1 MDPHP
6 LTKKHP
12 NTPEGEA
19 AAKSE
24 AKRAFVLPQYEG
36 KVDPDDFDVL
46 WNDTE
51 GRWFLH
57 FKDLAPGAPGAINIQ
72 QEQVRDEFSGDMY
85 TGFFQI
91 GADGKPKLVG
101 FRASEKNIQG
111 LDPTQLLEIRAQNV
125 VGNQIVYELMD
136 GTKIRQNIE
145 KPDKVIS
152 GADIKELR
160 TTMLNDGS
168 SLQWY
173 AVGDQVKNFH
183 IPADVDLSKVKFSH
197 AERLGKQGEPGY
209 NELVAV
215 MTDGS
220 KFRFSAD
227 TEVMDPKDIEIAHE
241 VELDDR
247 TVVILNDGTKVQIPN
262 DEDLPT
268 AEILQDEQTN
278 EWYVKQPDGRLT
290 FFEPY
295 REGKLTTLPNGEIA
309 VIQPDGRL
317 APWPTKYQSGTFRD
331 PNTGRWFEQQTTGA
345 IREMDPRTQPGVV
358 QMGGREFLQQG
369 DTSLEELDPRFQPG
383 VISRDGV
390 QLIQQLSGQVSQTRA
405 ANLDEVIAQ
414 ALIDGNF
421 DKAFAFQDFKT
432 RPTAL
437 EAFQAAVAFARAPA
451 DQQLISSLARGETTV
466 EPPPPGTIR
475 RVGPQPDFL
484 VQEYNTFQ
492 QRLRA
497 GRPPSAAEQ
506 QQFMTRFQ
514 EGRTP
519 LTDQHEATISQQQQQ
534 LEQQKANFDLRMAKL
549 ETANQKQQQDYNLKI
564 AQANKDRVTGQRT
577 VDAAYAAA
585 GGDPTGDSGDVPT
598 YQETVDGVTRTY
610 RGTKGTPGANP
621 TAALY
626 VDPATGQRIDNMVDF
641 ASSLGAFDML
651 VTTNPD
657 GSTSGASALSI
668 DHIVNIA
675 RQAANSGQNVGTAI
689 RNAINKKRNDVIAN
703 APADSMVSQGS
714 FSSKVADAPAA
725 APAPAPVSGITP
737 DTISTSSQ
745 GMSNVAYQEA
755 YEEAE
760 EAAAEMERPVTS
772 GVDIGRTE
780 TGFDVSDVDL
790 GSWQD
795 IDAALSEQGFETHSY
810 AQGGMTHGKNLEIVG
825 EEGPEL
831 VDLPPGTFVLPI
843 KGLNQRQVRQAKR
856 RGVPGYQSGG
866 VVFEGLPFGLR
877 QLQAGRAITPPRGY
891 LSRAAGLTLPSAQ
904 AFQNITPE
912 SRDVFMDL
920 ASQAG
925 IPPKSFA
932 QELQLTQPRG
942 ARQPTVRMLPFSSR
956 GAR

>member
-24 AKRAFVLPQYEG
+24 AKRAFALPQYKG

-57 FKDLAPGAPGAINIQ
+57 FTDLAPGAPGTIKIQ
-72 QEQVRDEFSGDMY
+72 QEQVRDAFSGDMY

-152 GADIKELR
+152 GADIRELR

-168 SLQWY
+168 SLQWFGI
-173 AVGDQVKNFH
+173 GDQVKNFH
-183 IPADVDLSKVKFSH
+183 IPADVDLTKVKFSH

-215 MTDGS
+215 MTDGT

-227 TEVMDPKDIEIAHE
+227 TEVMDPTTIAIANEI
-241 VELDDR
+241 ELDDR
-247 TVVILNDGTKVQIPN
+247 TVVILNDGTKVQIPH

-268 AEILQDEQTN
+268 AEILQDEQTG
-278 EWYVKQPDGRLT
+278 EWYVKQPKGNLT

-309 VIQPDGRL
+309 VIQPDGKL
-317 APWPTKYQSGTFRD
+317 APWPTKYQAGTFRD

-358 QMGGREFLQQG
+358 QMGGREFLQQY
-369 DTSLEELDPRFQPG
+369 DTSLRELDPRFQPG
-383 VISRDGV
+383 VISRDGL
-390 QLIQQLSGQVSQTRA
+390 QLLQQPSGEVSQTRP

-414 ALIDGNF
+414 ALIDGDF

-437 EAFQAAVAFARAPA
+437 EAFQAAVAFARSPA

-519 LTDQHEATISQQQQQ
+519 LTDQQDATISQQQQQ
-534 LEQQKANFDLRMAKL
+534 LQQAQQQAQQQKADFDLRMAKL
-549 ETANQKQQQDYNLKI
+549 ETANQKQ
-564 AQANKDRVTGQRT
+564 AQSFQKQIETFRRTGTQGSST
-577 VDAAYAAA
+577 TD
-585 GGDPTGDSGDVPT
+585 DTET

-610 RGTKGTPGANP
+610 RGTKGTSAVDP

-626 VDPATGQRIDNMVDF
+626 VDPATNQRIDNMVDF

-657 GSTSGASALSI
+657 GSTSGASALSV

-689 RNAINKKRNDVIAN
+689 RNAVNKRRNDVISN
-703 APADSMVSQGS
+703 ASAGSTVSQGS
-714 FSSKVADAPAA
+714 FSSAATPTPTPTPAPTPTPTPEPEPEPEPEPDTSDADMATAQAA
-725 APAPAPVSGITP
+725 AAAME
-737 DTISTSSQ
+737 SS
-745 GMSNVAYQEA
+745 
-755 YEEAE
+755 
-760 EAAAEMERPVTS
+760 PITS
-772 GVDIGRTE
+772 GVDIGKTE
-780 TGFDVSDVDL
+780 TGFDPGDIGFEPAAGQSISD
-790 GSWQD
+790 WAAEF
-795 IDAALSEQGFETHSY
+795 DAALS
-810 AQGGMTHGKNLEIVG
+810 AQRFAKGGMTSGKNLEIVG

-843 KGLNQRQVRQAKR
+843 KRLNQRQVRQAKR
-856 RGVPGYQSGG
+856 QGTPGYQSGG

>member
-6 LTKKHP
+6 LTKRHP

-24 AKRAFVLPQYEG
+24 AKRAFALPQYKG

-57 FKDLAPGAPGAINIQ
+57 FTDLAPGAPGTINIQ
-72 QEQVRDEFSGDMY
+72 QQQVRDAFSGDMY

-152 GADIKELR
+152 GADIRELR

-173 AVGDQVKNFH
+173 AVGDEVKNFH
-183 IPADVDLSKVKFSH
+183 IPADVDLTKVKFSH

-215 MTDGS
+215 LTDGS

-227 TEVMDPKDIEIAHE
+227 TEVMDPTTIAIANEIK
-241 VELDDR
+241 LDDR
-247 TVVILNDGTKVQIPN
+247 TVVILNDGTKVQIPH

-268 AEILQDEQTN
+268 AEILQDEQTG
-278 EWYVKQPDGRLT
+278 EWYVKQPKGNLT

-317 APWPTKYQSGTFRD
+317 APWPTKVKSGTFRD

-369 DTSLEELDPRFQPG
+369 DTTLEELDPRFQPG

-414 ALIDGNF
+414 ALIDGDF

-437 EAFQAAVAFARAPA
+437 EAFQAAVAFARSPA

-534 LEQQKANFDLRMAKL
+534 LQQAQQQAQQQKADFDLRMAKL
-549 ETANQKQQQDYNLKI
+549 ETANQKQ
-564 AQANKDRVTGQRT
+564 AQSFQKQIETFRRTGTQGSST
-577 VDAAYAAA
+577 TD
-585 GGDPTGDSGDVPT
+585 DTET

-610 RGTKGTPGANP
+610 RGTKGTSAVDP

-657 GSTSGASALSI
+657 GSTSGASALSV
-668 DHIVNIA
+668 DHIINIA

-689 RNAINKKRNDVIAN
+689 RNAINKKRNDVKAN
-703 APADSMVSQGS
+703 APPGSTVSQGS
-714 FSSKVADAPAA
+714 FSGASTQV
-725 APAPAPVSGITP
+725 APAPIAAEPPSQAAIDLKARLDAGIASGLSFQQSLAQAETTEDGPPDDVIT
-737 DTISTSSQ
+737 DVTSSAATVSADSV
-745 GMSNVAYQEA
+745 GLDELEGL
-755 YEEAE
+755 EESPASDYTIPE
-760 EAAAEMERPVTS
+760 
-772 GVDIGRTE
+772 G
-780 TGFDVSDVDL
+780 GF
-790 GSWQD
+790 QRF
-795 IDAALSEQGFETHSY
+795 AK
-810 AQGGMTHGKNLEIVG
+810 GGMTSGKNLEIVG